1 MPIPEQNIKQRIMER
16 ILEILEPLK
25 GEAGLRKIERV
36 RTLFL
41 VEPQKPCLHVV
52 AGPEIVLEED
62 NRGYRVEFG
71 LFLKL
76 GVSEAR
82 NQADEVDRYVGLIQ
96 TAIEGDA
103 QLNGGDGA
111 DVLAIRTKYDGEQPY
126 GEEILKPEGGTV
138 IAYVIEYRRYIAEP
152 NYNY

>member
-1 MPIPEQNIKQRIMER
+1 MADPEQSIKQRIMER
-16 ILEILEPLK
+16 ILTILEPLA
-25 GEAGLRKIERV
+25 GEQGLRKIERV

-41 VEPQKPCLHVV
+41 IEPLKPCLHIV

-62 NRGYRVEFG
+62 NRGVRVEFG

-76 GVSEAR
+76 MVSEAR
-82 NQADEVDRYVGLIQ
+82 NLEDEVDRYVARIQ
-96 TAIEGDA
+96 EKIEGDP

-111 DVLAIRTKYDGEQPY
+111 DVLAIRTKYDGEQPF

-138 IAYVIEYRRYIAEP
+138 VAYVIEYRRYIANP

>member
-1 MPIPEQNIKQRIMER
+1 MPIPEQTIKQQIMER
-16 ILEILEPLK
+16 ILTILEPLK
-25 GEAGLRKIERV
+25 GEQGLRKIERA

-41 VEPQKPCLHVV
+41 IEPQKPCLHVV

-62 NRGYRVEFG
+62 NRGLRVEFG

-76 GVSEAR
+76 MVAEAR
-82 NQADEVDRYVGLIQ
+82 NLEDEVDRYVGRIQ
-96 TAIEGDA
+96 EKIEGDA
-103 QLNGGDGA
+103 QLNGGDA
-111 DVLAIRTKYDGEQPY
+111 SDVLAIRTKYDGEQPF
-126 GEEILKPEGGTV
+126 GEDILKPEGGTV